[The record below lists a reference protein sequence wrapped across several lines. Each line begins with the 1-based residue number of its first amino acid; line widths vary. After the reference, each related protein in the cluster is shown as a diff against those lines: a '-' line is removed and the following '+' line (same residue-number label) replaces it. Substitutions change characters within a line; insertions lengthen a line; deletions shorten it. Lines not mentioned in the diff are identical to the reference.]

1 MNLKNVL
8 VLYKKSTYQ
17 IQAEEY
23 KDERFLQLL
32 KEGHES
38 VIRVKRA
45 HEEHLASIK
54 SLEEELH
61 RREISFKALARQ
73 DFDSEVSD
81 VDMVISVG
89 GDGTFLDASHCI
101 DDIPILGI
109 NSSTSSSVGHFC
121 LAKQSNLASVL
132 DQIQD
137 DRLTPS
143 SILRLELVLNGKVLP
158 ETVLNEVLVSH
169 SNPAAT
175 SRYLLSV
182 GDVKED
188 QKSSGIWIGTAA
200 GSTGSL
206 RSAGGQ
212 VQTITDDHFQYLV
225 REPYMRPR
233 EEFRNLSGLLDKTTA
248 ITVVS
253 QMRTGTL
260 YVDGPHIMHH
270 FGLGD
275 EVIIR
280 PAKHNLCAFIDER
293 VNDMFKIAVAAG
305 VKSND

>member
-32 KEGHES
+32 KEAHES
-38 VIRVKRA
+38 VTRVKIA
-45 HEEHLASIK
+45 HEEHIATIRN
-54 SLEEELH
+54 LEEEL
-61 RREISFKALARQ
+61 RRRKIVFKALARQ
-73 DFDSEVSD
+73 ELISDVSD

-101 DDIPILGI
+101 DDIPLLGI
-109 NSSTSSSVGHFC
+109 NSSTSSSFGHFC
-121 LAKQSNLASVL
+121 LGRQSNLADVF
-132 DQIQD
+132 DQIQND
-137 DRLTPS
+137 TLYPS
-143 SILRLELVLNGKVLP
+143 TILRLELVLNGEVLP
-158 ETVLNEVLVSH
+158 EPVLNEVLVSH

-175 SRYLLSV
+175 SRYSLSV
-182 GDVKED
+182 GAVKEE
-188 QKSSGIWIGTAA
+188 QKSSGIWISTPA

-212 VQTITDDHFQYLV
+212 VQSITDEHFQYMV

-233 EEFRNLSGLLDKTTA
+233 EVFRNLSGLLDKSTT

-270 FGLGD
+270 FALGD

-280 PAKHNLCAFIDER
+280 PAKHNLCAFIDEH
-293 VNDMFKIAVAAG
+293 VNDMFKNSVAAG
-305 VKSND
+305 LAVD